1 MAFRFWRRIQL
12 APGVTLNLSKS
23 AASLSFGPRG
33 AKYTISPRGN
43 RATAGIPG
51 TGLFY
56 TMRDPGAGRGQERGA
71 SAPMVRARDRLTLG
85 FFQRLITPAAERAF
99 VDGLKALNE
108 GDDSEALVLLDRSAS
123 LADAAWL
130 AGMLHLKSE
139 NFDQA
144 ERCLLDA
151 LERRHKLDSLFS
163 KYGVNATISLPIT
176 PEISAHVR
184 PRERGTLL
192 ALVEVYQ
199 LQGRSGDALIR
210 LDQLL
215 DLDKSDP
222 VVLLSFAELALDQ
235 PNPEHL
241 RRIAELSASVETR
254 LRSIRRCCSIGPA
267 RWSAWACPMR
277 RSTFSRWRSGG
288 ARTARTSCCGRSD
301 MSVRCSTMASAAKHR
316 PDASSSAFMPRIR
329 GSRMSPN
336 GSGFDVRFRRRSLAD
351 EDINRRD
358 GT

>member
-1 MAFRFWRRIQL
+1 MAFRFWRRIRL

-151 LERRHKLDSLFS
+151 LERRHELDSLFS

-222 VVLLSFAELALDQ
+222 VVLLSFAELALDH
-235 PNPEHL
+235 PNPEQL
-241 RRIAELSASVETR
+241 RRIAELSASVENETPVHTALLLYRARTLVSLGLPDAAIDVLTLALRRRKDRPDELLRQVRYERALLYDGQRRQAQARREFERIYAEDPGFEDVAER
-254 LRSIRRCCSIGPA
+254 LR
-267 RWSAWACPMR
+267 
-277 RSTFSRWRSGG
+277 
-288 ARTARTSCCGRSD
+288 
-301 MSVRCSTMASAAKHR
+301 
-316 PDASSSAFMPRIR
+316 
-329 GSRMSPN
+329 
-336 GSGFDVRFRRRSLAD
+336 L
-351 EDINRRD
+351 
-358 GT
+358 

>member
-1 MAFRFWRRIQL
+1 MAFRFWRRIRL

-215 DLDKSDP
+215 DLDTSDP

-241 RRIAELSASVETR
+241 RRIAELSASVENETPVHTALLLYR
-254 LRSIRRCCSIGPA
+254 ARALVSLGLPDAAIDVLTLALRRRK
-267 RWSAWACPMR
+267 
-277 RSTFSRWRSGG
+277 
-288 ARTARTSCCGRSD
+288 D
-301 MSVRCSTMASAAKHR
+301 R
-316 PDASSSAFMPRIR
+316 PDELLRQVRYERALLYDGQRRQAQARREFERIYAED
-329 GSRMSPN
+329 P
-336 GSGFDVRFRRRSLAD
+336 GFEDVAERL
-351 EDINRRD
+351 
-358 GT
+358 GL

>member
-1 MAFRFWRRIQL
+1 MAFRFWRRIRL

-23 AASLSFGPRG
+23 AASLSFGPPG

-151 LERRHKLDSLFS
+151 LERRHELDSLFS

-222 VVLLSFAELALDQ
+222 VVLLSFAELALDH

-241 RRIAELSASVETR
+241 RRIAELSASVENETPVHTALLLYR
-254 LRSIRRCCSIGPA
+254 ARALVSLGLPDAAIDVLTLALRRRK
-267 RWSAWACPMR
+267 
-277 RSTFSRWRSGG
+277 
-288 ARTARTSCCGRSD
+288 D
-301 MSVRCSTMASAAKHR
+301 R
-316 PDASSSAFMPRIR
+316 PDELLRQVRYERALLYDGQRRQAQARREFERIYAED
-329 GSRMSPN
+329 P
-336 GSGFDVRFRRRSLAD
+336 GFEDVAERL
-351 EDINRRD
+351 
-358 GT
+358 GL

>member
-1 MAFRFWRRIQL
+1 MAFRFWRRIRL

-56 TMRDPGAGRGQERGA
+56 TVRDPGAGRGQERGA

-139 NFDQA
+139 NFEQA

-151 LERRHKLDSLFS
+151 LERRHELDSLFS

-222 VVLLSFAELALDQ
+222 VVLLSFAELALDH

-241 RRIAELSASVETR
+241 RRIVELSASVENETPVHTALLLYR
-254 LRSIRRCCSIGPA
+254 ARALVSLGLPDAAIDVLTLALRRRK
-267 RWSAWACPMR
+267 
-277 RSTFSRWRSGG
+277 
-288 ARTARTSCCGRSD
+288 D
-301 MSVRCSTMASAAKHR
+301 R
-316 PDASSSAFMPRIR
+316 PDELLRQVRYERALLYDGQRRQAQARREFERIYAED
-329 GSRMSPN
+329 P
-336 GSGFDVRFRRRSLAD
+336 GFEDVAERL
-351 EDINRRD
+351 EL
-358 GT
+358 

>member
-1 MAFRFWRRIQL
+1 MAFRFWRRIRL

-123 LADAAWL
+123 RADAAWL

-151 LERRHKLDSLFS
+151 LERRHELDSLFS

-222 VVLLSFAELALDQ
+222 VVLLSFAELALDH
-235 PNPEHL
+235 PKPEHL
-241 RRIAELSASVETR
+241 RRIAELSASVENETPVHTALLLYR
-254 LRSIRRCCSIGPA
+254 ARALVSLGLPDAAIDVLTLALRRRK
-267 RWSAWACPMR
+267 
-277 RSTFSRWRSGG
+277 
-288 ARTARTSCCGRSD
+288 D
-301 MSVRCSTMASAAKHR
+301 R
-316 PDASSSAFMPRIR
+316 PDELLRQVRYERALLYDGQRRQAQARREFERIYAED
-329 GSRMSPN
+329 P
-336 GSGFDVRFRRRSLAD
+336 GFEDVAERL
-351 EDINRRD
+351 
-358 GT
+358 GL

>member
-1 MAFRFWRRIQL
+1 MAFRFWRRIRL

-23 AASLSFGPRG
+23 TASLSFGPRG

-43 RATAGIPG
+43 RATVGIPG

-56 TMRDPGAGRGQERGA
+56 TMRDPGAGPGRERGA
-71 SAPMVRARDRLTLG
+71 SAPMVRASDRLTLG

-130 AGMLHLKSE
+130 AGMLHLKGE
-139 NFDQA
+139 NFDRA

-151 LERRHKLDSLFS
+151 LERRHELGALFG
-163 KYGVNATISLPIT
+163 KYGVNATVTLPIT

-184 PRERGTLL
+184 PGERGTLL

-199 LQGRSGDALIR
+199 LQGRSADAVIR

-215 DLDKSDP
+215 DLDRSDA
-222 VVLLSFAELALDQ
+222 VVLLSFAELALDD
-235 PNPEHL
+235 PHPEQV
-241 RRIAELSASVETR
+241 RRIAELSASVENETPIHTALLLYR
-254 LRSIRRCCSIGPA
+254 ARALASLGLPDAAIDVLTSALRRRK
-267 RWSAWACPMR
+267 
-277 RSTFSRWRSGG
+277 
-288 ARTARTSCCGRSD
+288 D
-301 MSVRCSTMASAAKHR
+301 R
-316 PDASSSAFMPRIR
+316 PDELLRQVRYERALLYESQRRQAQARREFERIYAED
-329 GSRMSPN
+329 P
-336 GSGFDVRFRRRSLAD
+336 GFEDVAERL
-351 EDINRRD
+351 
-358 GT
+358 GL